1 MSPEDT
7 PSPEAVRDLEEGR
20 LLLVTGH
27 DPLIEAVR
35 ALVPEGIECQIVSNW
50 SEAEPRLVESSYDLL
65 CLDYEEI
72 EVEGVECFV
81 QMDNILQK
89 EETPGVLVMRSASS
103 RAENI
108 YQRLESFR
116 ESVSFGAGESSD
128 REELREAIEPLLE
141 HRRDTRPSNASRA
154 SAAKEGDREP
164 SGEWDSREA
173 DRTIRVPVVDRGTLD
188 GSTLVE
194 MLHRLDVR
202 EATGRLTLEHDTIER
217 TYLFDE
223 GTLLSSDR
231 GSEVETLEPAFA
243 WDEGTYRFEPLESV
257 QGRSISLHRRMLE
270 GLHDHLS
277 QRDALDA
284 LVSRME
290 RHPVWTERWER
301 RRSSL
306 DDYEELERFVTACD
320 GGETLE
326 SVLSRFG
333 ANARRG
339 FQAAY
344 FALSTDLVLLEG
356 ADEVEA
362 PPLTI
367 EYDLEDRSDGPV
379 GETDSSGE
387 QDVRARLQRARDRI
401 RDADP
406 YEIFDLWEGCGE
418 QAVRE
423 RFYDLVKRYHP
434 DTYGDALP
442 SDLESESQ
450 ELFIRVK
457 EARSTL
463 LEHEDEQRV
472 SESEAREESQI
483 GASSSVSVR
492 DEGSDVIASGERG
505 GGEESHART
514 LSDDSSDASTSTL
527 FEASSEPPTS
537 LGAERSS
544 PDGGGESGRTAPP
557 DRTRQATPSA
567 GSVAEEQGRRRTPS
581 GETEERPDTAA
592 ERESGRRASRARE
605 EKLERI
611 RNRRD
616 DVSQVLEGA
625 SEPEEQE
632 EAQELF
638 NAGYKAFKNDAE
650 ADAFDYIS
658 RAHDFD
664 PDNALYK
671 TFYGYLLFLNEPD
684 RRDDAQELLEEAIQ
698 MENDQVL
705 PDAHLFLGRIM
716 RVKDRDDRACQH
728 FERALRLNPS
738 SLEAQ
743 RELRVYEM
751 RDKDYGVD
759 VEAIVDASTV
769 DTGEHE
775 AVESEG
781 ETMEEALRDEKEGE
795 DEPSFSEDPAGY
807 IKNLLNKDLF

>member
-1 MSPEDT
+1 
-7 PSPEAVRDLEEGR
+7 
-20 LLLVTGH
+20 
-27 DPLIEAVR
+27 
-35 ALVPEGIECQIVSNW
+35 
-50 SEAEPRLVESSYDLL
+50 
-65 CLDYEEI
+65 
-72 EVEGVECFV
+72 
-81 QMDNILQK
+81 
-89 EETPGVLVMRSASS
+89 
-103 RAENI
+103 
-108 YQRLESFR
+108 
-116 ESVSFGAGESSD
+116 
-128 REELREAIEPLLE
+128 
-141 HRRDTRPSNASRA
+141 
-154 SAAKEGDREP
+154 
-164 SGEWDSREA
+164 
-173 DRTIRVPVVDRGTLD
+173 
-188 GSTLVE
+188 
-194 MLHRLDVR
+194 
-202 EATGRLTLEHDTIER
+202 
-217 TYLFDE
+217 
-223 GTLLSSDR
+223 
-231 GSEVETLEPAFA
+231 
-243 WDEGTYRFEPLESV
+243 
-257 QGRSISLHRRMLE
+257 
-270 GLHDHLS
+270 
-277 QRDALDA
+277 
-284 LVSRME
+284 
-290 RHPVWTERWER
+290 
-301 RRSSL
+301 
-306 DDYEELERFVTACD
+306 
-320 GGETLE
+320 
-326 SVLSRFG
+326 
-333 ANARRG
+333 
-339 FQAAY
+339 
-344 FALSTDLVLLEG
+344 
-356 ADEVEA
+356 
-362 PPLTI
+362 
-367 EYDLEDRSDGPV
+367 
-379 GETDSSGE
+379 
-387 QDVRARLQRARDRI
+387 
-401 RDADP
+401 
-406 YEIFDLWEGCGE
+406 
-418 QAVRE
+418 
-423 RFYDLVKRYHP
+423 
-434 DTYGDALP
+434 
-442 SDLESESQ
+442 
-450 ELFIRVK
+450 
-457 EARSTL
+457 
-463 LEHEDEQRV
+463 
-472 SESEAREESQI
+472 
-483 GASSSVSVR
+483 
-492 DEGSDVIASGERG
+492 
-505 GGEESHART
+505 
-514 LSDDSSDASTSTL
+514 L